1 MIITSN
7 RNDSLIQNH
16 TKMKQVITLIIG
28 IVVTLTTFASG
39 KPANS
44 LIKAETIRAA
54 IKTANTLNISLK
66 STGKV
71 SLSWAAD
78 AESTTTFYNIEKS
91 VNGGAFKTVALLM
104 GENNDKYTYSD
115 NVKEVTGNILYR
127 VVLIDRN
134 TVVKTLTQTVVI
146 F

>member
-1 MIITSN
+1 
-7 RNDSLIQNH
+7 
-16 TKMKQVITLIIG
+16 MKQVITLIIG

-78 AESTTTFYNIEKS
+78 VESTTTFYNIEKS
-91 VNGGAFKTVALLM
+91 VNGGTFKTVAILM
-104 GENNDKYTYSD
+104 GESNDKYTYSD
-115 NVKEVTGNILYR
+115 NVKDVTGNILYR